1 MRRTLFAG
9 LALALAATNVCAQ
22 NPVFFTESPSTMGKG
37 TIRIGLGIEY
47 LTRDVSPSDG
57 IPATLVR
64 FLGGSIRGGVSE
76 NVNFDVI
83 WRGGLLAGYGDGSS
97 RFDWG
102 DLFIWTKIN
111 LIGAVK
117 GQTGLAFRTGIKLPS
132 TRYNPGKLGNN
143 QMDYHTQ
150 IIVSRSFGRHELRGM
165 AGFSIIGDPQT
176 AGSQDDVFSAA
187 IASIHS
193 LNEWLDIFVEMY
205 GRKGYQDHDGKLVGR
220 LGVINS
226 SEAWTWSV
234 YGLVRLAG
242 DHYDFGSAF
251 DCSETWSVGLFA
263 SRPVDLG
270 L

>member
-1 MRRTLFAG
+1 MSKILLAG
-9 LALALAATNVCAQ
+9 LALVLGVTGMHAQ
-22 NPVFFTESPSTMGKG
+22 NPVFLTESPSTIRKG
-37 TIRIGLGIEY
+37 RIHIGVGIEY
-47 LTRDVSPSDG
+47 LTRDVHPSDG
-57 IPATLVR
+57 IPETLVR

-76 NVNFDVI
+76 NVNFDMI
-83 WRGGLLAGYGDGSS
+83 WRGGLLARYADGSS

-102 DLFIWTKIN
+102 DLFLWTKIN
-111 LIGAVK
+111 LLK
-117 GQTGLAFRTGIKLPS
+117 GTNDQTGLAFRTGIKLPS

-143 QMDYHTQ
+143 QMDYHSQ
-150 IIVSRSFGRHELRGM
+150 IIVSRRFGPHELRGM

-187 IASIHS
+187 IASIYAV
-193 LNEWLDIFVEMY
+193 NEWLDTFVEMH

-220 LGVINS
+220 FGLMS
-226 SEAWTWSV
+226 TSEAWTWSL
-234 YGLVRLAG
+234 YGLIRLAG

-251 DCSETWSVGLFA
+251 DHSESWSVGLFA